1 MMKKINFL
9 IMSLLL
15 LSATSLKA
23 QVTIGDDADAHPSAV
38 LHLVNKDS
46 NTKGLL
52 LPLVELTDEAT
63 KFVLDLDEND
73 PVQEKKDAEG
83 MIVYN
88 TAEVLNGPGIYV

>member
-1 MMKKINFL
+1 MKKIKFL

-23 QVTIGDDADAHPSAV
+23 QVIIGDDADAHPSAV
-38 LHLVNKDS
+38 LHLVNKGS
-46 NTKGLL
+46 SAQGLL
-52 LPLVELTDEAT
+52 LPLVELMNEANE
-63 KFVLDLDEND
+63 FVLDLDGDD